1 MRISVIFRGT
11 GKRISPVEEAAYHK
25 NVDVFFQEN
34 AWADQKFC
42 MEWAQRPNRKNLM
55 RGRGHLP
62 QERPILLMDNLH
74 AQTTDAFKEFL
85 SEHCNTLA
93 SYFPAN
99 NTDEVQPVDA
109 GVGRMLKVE
118 VGKQLDIWL
127 GQADNLEKW
136 ESNKLTASDR
146 RVLITQWVGP
156 AMNIVD
162 NRPDYR
168 FRLFEKCGMAM
179 TVDGSG
185 DERITL
191 EGLNKPYDTALW
203 TPKTPATTKKPP
215 RLAAMTTRAL
225 GTGELTWGVGAT
237 VTTAGNAWRTTI
249 PAMKT
254 TTASLISAR

>member
-1 MRISVIFRGT
+1 MQVIFGPGSRLMRISVIFRGT
-11 GKRISPVEEAAYHK
+11 GKRISPVEKAAYHK

-34 AWADQKFC
+34 ALADQKFC
-42 MEWAQRPNRKNLM
+42 MEWAQRSYRKSLM
-55 RGRGHLP
+55 RGRSHLP
-62 QERPILLMDNLH
+62 QERSVLLMDNLH

-93 SYFPAN
+93 SYFPVN

-118 VGKQLDIWL
+118 VGRQLDIWL

-136 ESNKLTASDR
+136 ESDKLTASDR

-156 AMNIVD
+156 AMDIVD

-179 TVDGSG
+179 TCG
-185 DERITL
+185 RF
-191 EGLNKPYDTALW
+191 
-203 TPKTPATTKKPP
+203 
-215 RLAAMTTRAL
+215 RR
-225 GTGELTWGVGAT
+225 
-237 VTTAGNAWRTTI
+237 
-249 PAMKT
+249 
-254 TTASLISAR
+254 

>member
-1 MRISVIFRGT
+1 MQVIFGPGSMLMRISVIFRGT
-11 GKRISPVEEAAYHK
+11 GKRISPVEKDAYHK

-42 MEWAQRPNRKNLM
+42 MEWAQRSYRKSLM
-55 RGRGHLP
+55 RGRSHLP
-62 QERPILLMDNLH
+62 QERSILLMDNLH

-85 SEHCNTLA
+85 SERCNTLA
-93 SYFPAN
+93 WYFPAN

-118 VGKQLDIWL
+118 VGRQLDIWL

-156 AMNIVD
+156 AMDIVD

-179 TVDGSG
+179 TVGGSG

-191 EGLNKPYDTALW
+191 EGLNKPYQVQFYGRR
-203 TPKTPATTKKPP
+203 
-215 RLAAMTTRAL
+215 RLQRRRRSFRD
-225 GTGELTWGVGAT
+225 WQ
-237 VTTAGNAWRTTI
+237 R
-249 PAMKT
+249 
-254 TTASLISAR
+254 